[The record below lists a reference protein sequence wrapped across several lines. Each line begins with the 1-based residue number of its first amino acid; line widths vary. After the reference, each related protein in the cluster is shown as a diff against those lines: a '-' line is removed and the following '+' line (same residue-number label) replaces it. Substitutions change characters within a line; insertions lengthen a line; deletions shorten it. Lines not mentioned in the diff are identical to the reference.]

1 VTSRLTNHRP
11 MRIKLEVVLPLMSQ
25 SRLQL
30 SRAAPR
36 LLYFCKMFAVKYT
49 RQICRSGAGPVLLSN
64 KKAETLED

>member
-1 VTSRLTNHRP
+1 MTSRLTKHPRL
-11 MRIKLEVVLPLMSQ
+11 RIDLEADERSKLE
-25 SRLQL
+25 L
-30 SRAAPR
+30 SRAAAR